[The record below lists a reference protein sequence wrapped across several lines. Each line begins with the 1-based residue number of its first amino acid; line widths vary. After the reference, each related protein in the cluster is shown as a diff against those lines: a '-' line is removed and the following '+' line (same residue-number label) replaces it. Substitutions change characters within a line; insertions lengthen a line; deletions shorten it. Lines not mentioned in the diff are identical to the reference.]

1 MPSLSAP
8 TASPKYVSVAEAIEA
23 QVASG
28 KWGNGSRLPSVRGIA
43 VQHKVSVVT
52 ASRALQVLR
61 DKGLIQTLERSGCY
75 RSAPPSA
82 ERWAVCLRLTPGPW
96 QHATT
101 SLSRS
106 GFDAVARRQP
116 MHLSYDAFELAPD
129 LTPAAAER
137 AAAKAKADGLDGVF
151 LLPSRTDD
159 ADAVFLAGCRSAGL
173 PAVLVERNP
182 RGRDHVRDHDL
193 VCLDDV
199 GGAAAA
205 TRHLLG
211 LGRKRIG
218 LVVGS
223 ATSSHNDRLAG
234 YLYAL
239 CSARAGADR
248 KAGGLAETV
257 IRQPAG
263 LSEKDGYAAVADAVL
278 KEKLD
283 GVLCYSDYAALGLV
297 MELLRR
303 GAGVPRDVAVA
314 GFDNLPFGDSF
325 AVGLTTTDYPA
336 DAIADQAVRLM
347 RERIKEPGRPA
358 VKVCV
363 PGRLIVRGSTE
374 PGV

>member
-1 MPSLSAP
+1 MPGPAAP
-8 TASPKYVSVAEAIEA
+8 VASPKYVSVADAIEA

-28 KWGNGSRLPSVRGIA
+28 KWGDGTRLPSVRGIA

-75 RSAPPSA
+75 RSPPPA
-82 ERWAVCLRLTPGPW
+82 AARWAVCLRLTPGPW
-96 QHATT
+96 QHATVA
-101 SLSRS
+101 LSRS
-106 GFDAVARRQP
+106 GFEGLARRQP
-116 MHLSYDAFELAPD
+116 MHLRFDAFDLAPG
-129 LTPAAAER
+129 LTPAAAEQ
-137 AAAKAKADGLDGVF
+137 AAARALADGVGGVF

-159 ADAVFLAGCRSAGL
+159 ADATFLAGCRAAGL

-182 RGRDHVRDHDL
+182 RGVDGVQHHDL

-199 GGAAAA
+199 GAAAAA
-205 TRHLLG
+205 TRHLLDG
-211 LGRKRIG
+211 GRKRVG

-223 ATSSHNDRLAG
+223 ATSSHHDRLAG
-234 YLYAL
+234 YLFAL
-239 CSARAGADR
+239 CRARQDGGRRAAD
-248 KAGGLAETV
+248 LPEV
-257 IRQPAG
+257 ILRQPAG
-263 LSEKDGYAAVADAVL
+263 VSEKDGYAAVADTVVR
-278 KEKLD
+278 EKLD

-303 GAGVPRDVAVA
+303 GHKVPRDVAVV

-336 DAIADQAVRLM
+336 GAIADHAVRLM
-347 RERIKEPGRPA
+347 RERLKDPARPP

-363 PGRLIVRGSTE
+363 PGQLIVRGSTDANS
-374 PGV
+374 